1 MDSIRNLPEEQ
12 PVLRNYSE
20 ELAKIIRSGISPR
33 ALKDRLSDYHQ
44 RDIAEVLEELTP
56 AERKKLYGILDSDE
70 LSGVFEFVDH
80 PYVYIDE
87 LNIRKKVDIL
97 SCMDPDKAI
106 ACLREMPREQREML
120 IDLMDEGSRRDIA
133 MVDAFDED
141 EVGSIMTTNY
151 IVIQRGSTIKGAMA
165 DLISQ
170 AAENDNIS
178 TIYVTEKDAYY
189 GAIDLKDLIIS
200 RENSNL
206 EDIIATS
213 YPYLYAREQI
223 EDCLE
228 RIKDY
233 SEDSIPVLS
242 SDNRLLGVVTSQSIV
257 QVVDEELGDDY
268 AKLGGLTA
276 EEDLNEPTIQSIR
289 KRLPWLLILMV
300 LGMVVSGVV
309 GLFEGI
315 MAQLTII
322 VSFPVPHTGHGGQR
336 GHSVPCGYYPR
347 TYGWNADRQAE
358 AGAGVQGGPYRPV
371 KRTDTRGG
379 IMRRGRALHNALQ
392 GQDGGLRLRHIRLHR
407 RGAAACDGGIQH
419 SGDLRASA
427 LQKAGCGS
435 RRGFRPADNNSER
448 PHRSSGLLRPCVA
461 AADKHLRF
469 WGVIKGRI

>member
-1 MDSIRNLPEEQ
+1 M
-12 PVLRNYSE
+12 
-20 ELAKIIRSGISPR
+20 
-33 ALKDRLSDYHQ
+33 
-44 RDIAEVLEELTP
+44 LEELTP

-322 VSFPVPHTGHGGQR
+322 VSFQ
-336 GHSVPCGYYPR
+336 SLIL
-347 TYGWNADRQAE
+347 DM
-358 AGAGVQGGPYRPV
+358 AGNVGTQSLAV
-371 KRTDTRGG
+371 T
-379 IMRRGRALHNALQ
+379 
-392 GQDGGLRLRHIRLHR
+392 IRVLTV
-407 RGAAACDGGIQH
+407 
-419 SGDLRASA
+419 SYT
-427 LQKAGCGS
+427 
-435 RRGFRPADNNSER
+435 
-448 PHRSSGLLRPCVA
+448 
-461 AADKHLRF
+461 HLTLPTT
-469 WGVIKGRI
+469 

>member
-56 AERKKLYGILDSDE
+56 AECKKLYGILDSDE

-276 EEDLNEPTIQSIR
+276 EEDLNEPYDTEHKEASALATHID
-289 KRLPWLLILMV
+289 
-300 LGMVVSGVV
+300 G
-309 GLFEGI
+309 
-315 MAQLTII
+315 A
-322 VSFPVPHTGHGGQR
+322 GHGG
-336 GHSVPCGYYPR
+336 
-347 TYGWNADRQAE
+347 
-358 AGAGVQGGPYRPV
+358 
-371 KRTDTRGG
+371 
-379 IMRRGRALHNALQ
+379 IRRGR
-392 GQDGGLRLRHIRLHR
+392 
-407 RGAAACDGGIQH
+407 
-419 SGDLRASA
+419 
-427 LQKAGCGS
+427 
-435 RRGFRPADNNSER
+435 P
-448 PHRSSGLLRPCVA
+448 V
-461 AADKHLRF
+461 
-469 WGVIKGRI
+469 

>member
-20 ELAKIIRSGISPR
+20 ELVKIIRSGISPR

-97 SCMDPDKAI
+97 SCMDPDKAV

-178 TIYVTEKDAYY
+178 TIYVTEKGAYY

-200 RENSNL
+200 RENSSL

-213 YPYLYAREQI
+213 YPYIYAREQI

-242 SDNRLLGVVTSQSIV
+242 SDNKLLGVVTSQSIV

-276 EEDLNEPTIQSIR
+276 EEDLNEPTMQSIR

-322 VSFPVPHTGHGGQR
+322 VSFQSLILDMAGNVGTQSLAVTIRVLMDETLTG
-336 GHSVPCGYYPR
+336 
-347 TYGWNADRQAE
+347 RQKLE
-358 AGAGVQGGPYRPV
+358 LVC
-371 KRTDTRGG
+371 KE
-379 IMRRGRALHNALQ
+379 GRI
-392 GQDGGLRLRHIRLHR
+392 GLLNGLIL
-407 RGAAACDGGIQH
+407 GAASCVVVGLYIMLVKARTAAFAFGI
-419 SGDLRASA
+419 SGCIGVALLLAMAVSSIVGTCVPLLFKKLGVDPAVASGPLITTLNDLTAVVA
-427 LQKAGCGS
+427 YYGLAWLLLINTF
-435 RRGFRPADNNSER
+435 GFGA
-448 PHRSSGLLRPCVA
+448 
-461 AADKHLRF
+461 
-469 WGVIKGRI
+469 

>member
-20 ELAKIIRSGISPR
+20 ELAKIIRSSISPR

-242 SDNRLLGVVTSQSIV
+242 SDNKLLGVVTSQSIV
-257 QVVDEELGDDY
+257 QVVDEELGDDF
-268 AKLGGLTA
+268 A
-276 EEDLNEPTIQSIR
+276 
-289 KRLPWLLILMV
+289 
-300 LGMVVSGVV
+300 
-309 GLFEGI
+309 
-315 MAQLTII
+315 
-322 VSFPVPHTGHGGQR
+322 
-336 GHSVPCGYYPR
+336 
-347 TYGWNADRQAE
+347 
-358 AGAGVQGGPYRPV
+358 
-371 KRTDTRGG
+371 
-379 IMRRGRALHNALQ
+379 
-392 GQDGGLRLRHIRLHR
+392 
-407 RGAAACDGGIQH
+407 
-419 SGDLRASA
+419 
-427 LQKAGCGS
+427 
-435 RRGFRPADNNSER
+435 
-448 PHRSSGLLRPCVA
+448 
-461 AADKHLRF
+461 
-469 WGVIKGRI
+469 

>member
-1 MDSIRNLPEEQ
+1 
-12 PVLRNYSE
+12 
-20 ELAKIIRSGISPR
+20 
-33 ALKDRLSDYHQ
+33 
-44 RDIAEVLEELTP
+44 VLEELTP

-133 MVDAFDED
+133 M
-141 EVGSIMTTNY
+141 VGSIMTTNY

-322 VSFPVPHTGHGGQR
+322 VSFQSLILDMAGNVGTQSLAVTIRVLMDETLTG
-336 GHSVPCGYYPR
+336 
-347 TYGWNADRQAE
+347 RQKLE
-358 AGAGVQGGPYRPV
+358 LVC
-371 KRTDTRGG
+371 KE
-379 IMRRGRALHNALQ
+379 GRI
-392 GQDGGLRLRHIRLHR
+392 GLLNGLIL
-407 RGAAACDGGIQH
+407 GAASCGVVGLYIMLFKAKTAAFAFGI
-419 SGDLRASA
+419 SGCIGVALLLAMAVSSIVGTCVPLLFKKLGVDPAVASGPLITTLNDLTAVVA
-427 LQKAGCGS
+427 YYGLAWLLLINTF
-435 RRGFRPADNNSER
+435 GFGA
-448 PHRSSGLLRPCVA
+448 
-461 AADKHLRF
+461 
-469 WGVIKGRI
+469 

>member
-1 MDSIRNLPEEQ
+1 
-12 PVLRNYSE
+12 
-20 ELAKIIRSGISPR
+20 
-33 ALKDRLSDYHQ
+33 
-44 RDIAEVLEELTP
+44 
-56 AERKKLYGILDSDE
+56 
-70 LSGVFEFVDH
+70 
-80 PYVYIDE
+80 
-87 LNIRKKVDIL
+87 
-97 SCMDPDKAI
+97 
-106 ACLREMPREQREML
+106 MPREQREML

-242 SDNRLLGVVTSQSIV
+242 SDNKLLGVVTSQSIV

-322 VSFPVPHTGHGGQR
+322 VSFQSLILDMAGNVGTQSLAVTIRVLMDETLTG
-336 GHSVPCGYYPR
+336 
-347 TYGWNADRQAE
+347 RQKLE
-358 AGAGVQGGPYRPV
+358 LVC
-371 KRTDTRGG
+371 KE
-379 IMRRGRALHNALQ
+379 GRI
-392 GQDGGLRLRHIRLHR
+392 GLLNGLIL
-407 RGAAACDGGIQH
+407 GAASCGVVGLYIMLFKAKTAAFAFGI
-419 SGDLRASA
+419 SGCIGVALLLAMAVSSIVGTCVPLLFKKMGVDPAVASGPLITTLNDLTAVVA
-427 LQKAGCGS
+427 YYGLAWLLLINTF
-435 RRGFRPADNNSER
+435 GFGA
-448 PHRSSGLLRPCVA
+448 
-461 AADKHLRF
+461 
-469 WGVIKGRI
+469 